1 MDNWDWDI
9 IQIDVVQLI
18 IIIDSQ
24 QNKFRWIISICP
36 YNTSNG
42 IHYILFE
49 YEYIVDPFY

>member
-24 QNKFRWIISICP
+24 QNKFRWTTSICP

-49 YEYIVDPFY
+49 YEYIW